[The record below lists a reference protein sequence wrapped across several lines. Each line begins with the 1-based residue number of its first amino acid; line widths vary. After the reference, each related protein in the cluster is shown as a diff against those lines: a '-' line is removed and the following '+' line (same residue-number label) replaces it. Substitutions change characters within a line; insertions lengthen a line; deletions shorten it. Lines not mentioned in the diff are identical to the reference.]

1 MCEGIDGV
9 AALEPAVISVLELFM
24 MPFTGASSYTAA
36 LALRKHVVNGLLDK
50 AGLPIPRFA
59 AIRRG
64 DPLVSVGFP
73 AIVKPAAE
81 DASLG
86 VSQQSVVR
94 TMRQL
99 AERVGAMLE
108 LWDEVLVQRYVD
120 GREVNVGV
128 LGDAVLPISEIDFGK
143 MPRGRWRIVTYQSK
157 WEPGSV
163 DDVGGEPR
171 CPARLPAKVAQEIR
185 RVALGAWKLVDGF
198 GYGRVDMRVDAAG
211 RPWIL
216 EVNANPDIAP
226 DAGLARMA
234 SWICSPRR
242 RRIPRRPTRPRRHA
256 HDRMQMPVKLGA
268 LQRGHRNRIREILD
282 ATSVFRD
289 EEVRV
294 ALELFDETFAAGPA
308 RAPYDPGDGVANYE
322 FVGSFSREGQLV
334 GYVCYGATPGT
345 DRTYD
350 LYWIAMHPEFQGSG
364 GGSQL
369 LDEVER
375 RLRQREARLLVVET
389 SSRDDYAP
397 TRHFYETRGYTRAAS
412 LADFYSPGDARII
425 YTKRLTRPLSS
436 SLSPNAES
444 SRNE

>member
-1 MCEGIDGV
+1 MKIAILFDGASAYATKPDQLILGTVEAIEQSLVSEGNTVGYLPVYQDGKWIDKLRRGKFDLAFNMCEGIDGV
-9 AALEPAVISVLELFM
+9 AALEPAVISVLELFK
-24 MPFTGASSYTAA
+24 MPFTGASSYTTA
-36 LALRKHVVNGLLDK
+36 LALRKHVVNGVLDK

-234 SWICSPRR
+234 
-242 RRIPRRPTRPRRHA
+242 
-256 HDRMQMPVKLGA
+256 
-268 LQRGHRNRIREILD
+268 
-282 ATSVFRD
+282 
-289 EEVRV
+289 RV
-294 ALELFDETFAAGPA
+294 AGMEYPALIRAICELALSRA
-308 RAPYDPGDGVANYE
+308 RAVPPADEWQLAQRLSGVIPTLPANGELDLFAEAQADPSASNT
-322 FVGSFSREGQLV
+322 S
-334 GYVCYGATPGT
+334 
-345 DRTYD
+345 
-350 LYWIAMHPEFQGSG
+350 
-364 GGSQL
+364 
-369 LDEVER
+369 
-375 RLRQREARLLVVET
+375 EA
-389 SSRDDYAP
+389 
-397 TRHFYETRGYTRAAS
+397 
-412 LADFYSPGDARII
+412 AR
-425 YTKRLTRPLSS
+425 S
-436 SLSPNAES
+436 
-444 SRNE
+444 